1 MNKRKVAG
9 AVLVGVAGLLYGVSP
24 IDLIPDVLAP
34 LGLGDDA
41 VAIVGAAIGAWRLW
55 SSAKRKPT
63 DRG

>member
-9 AVLVGVAGLLYGVSP
+9 AVLLGIAGILYGVSP

-41 VAIVGAAIGAWRLW
+41 IAIAGAAIGAWRLL
-55 SSAKRKPT
+55 SSARKKPT
-63 DRG
+63 GRR